1 MIMAKKHNIVKPPF
15 YIFLIHTL
23 FASLSAAIILFFK
36 VDSLYIYGYI
46 LALFA
51 FSSGLIFLA
60 IDRNLQSSKNY
71 SLHWTSH
78 VTVIK
83 ESPYWVL
90 LIPLGEIVFKF
101 SFIFITGGGSMY
113 TLMSLFSFP
122 GSVTDI
128 LILIVFVPTP
138 ILCS

>member
-71 SLHWTSH
+71 SLHWTSQISR
-78 VTVIK
+78 VLVIG
-83 ESPYWVL
+83 Y
-90 LIPLGEIVFKF
+90 IFLGAYISWEYGYDLAYERFLNN
-101 SFIFITGGGSMY
+101 G
-113 TLMSLFSFP
+113 
-122 GSVTDI
+122 
-128 LILIVFVPTP
+128 
-138 ILCS
+138 